1 MSWEPL
7 VSALR
12 PPALL
17 QDAPPSTNNLH
28 RVTDWLAEEGN
39 SQRHSRR
46 RCPGPGDKG
55 SLEQQGK
62 LQRLRQALGANL
74 DSAAPERCDG
84 VRGCEPSEPRCFP
97 SQRRGVPPGGR
108 RRRLNRTA
116 RVNVTSLSVRT
127 HVSRRETRATCP
139 SPPWEA
145 RDRGL
150 SQAFWRLGFHT
161 VKGRPDCPRD
171 YDPAFRQPNF
181 TQKMGSLL
189 SPWNL

>member
-1 MSWEPL
+1 MP
-7 VSALR
+7 
-12 PPALL
+12 
-17 QDAPPSTNNLH
+17 PPSTNTLH

-39 SQRHSRR
+39 SQRHGRR

-55 SLEQQGK
+55 SWEQQAK
-62 LQRLRQALGANL
+62 LQRLRKALGANQ

-84 VRGCEPSEPRCFP
+84 VRGCEPLSLVASPL
-97 SQRRGVPPGGR
+97 RGGVSPPGGR
-108 RRRLNRTA
+108 RRSLNRTA

-127 HVSRRETRATCP
+127 HVFRRETRATCP

-145 RDRGL
+145 RERGL

-161 VKGRPDCPRD
+161 VKGRPGCSRD
-171 YDPAFRQPNF
+171 YRPAFRQWNF

-189 SPWNL
+189 SPWNLKSA